1 MEDLLRTLSV
11 YVATGVE
18 IVAVVVIAYG
28 SLEAVA
34 GLAQVITGRR
44 ATHGARKAVWRQYG
58 LWLLLGLEFELAADI
73 IRSVI
78 SPSWLDIGQ
87 LGAIAVIRTFLNYFL
102 EKDLDASA
110 TEPDAKTAPPHDGR

>member
-18 IVAVVVIAYG
+18 IVAVLVIAYG

-44 ATHGARKAVWRQYG
+44 A
-58 LWLLLGLEFELAADI
+58 
-73 IRSVI
+73 
-78 SPSWLDIGQ
+78 
-87 LGAIAVIRTFLNYFL
+87 
-102 EKDLDASA
+102 
-110 TEPDAKTAPPHDGR
+110 